1 MGIDAAH
8 LCGRSP
14 ATPLVRPTPTHFPL
28 EPSDMRRS
36 SGRGRSTAAASVDGA
51 YPISKQ
57 TPALA
62 VHQHQRAAE
71 LALPARGMQ

>member
-1 MGIDAAH
+1 
-8 LCGRSP
+8 
-14 ATPLVRPTPTHFPL
+14 
-28 EPSDMRRS
+28 MRRS

-51 YPISKQ
+51 YPISKL

-71 LALPARGMQ
+71 LALPARGKQ